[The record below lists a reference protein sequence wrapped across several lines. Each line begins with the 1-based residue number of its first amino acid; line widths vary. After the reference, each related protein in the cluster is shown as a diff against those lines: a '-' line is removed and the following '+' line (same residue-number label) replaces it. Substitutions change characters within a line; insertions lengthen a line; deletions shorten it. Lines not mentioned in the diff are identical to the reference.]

1 MSYKIEIN
9 REREGVYAIHRINDN
24 EDDYLR
30 ACCRPVILIGDE
42 NFMQK
47 LSSALKEAGF

>member
-24 EDDYLR
+24 EDDY
-30 ACCRPVILIGDE
+30 VILIGDE